1 MLARK
6 RGSSSVYLLRYKYII
21 PSVLIFIFKTTRL
34 IFFFSDPNMKS
45 FWFNEDEIHR
55 RRNRLRWLRIYW
67 SRRLDIDYRG
77 VTRLSPTRSQR
88 NGPISD
94 LTQRRMNS
102 EVYPT
107 LLRTP
112 SMPPPYPPHSGT
124 IPRIYRYTRPCS
136 DSERNVKNMERIDIM
151 VYQWKSKLFFFQRTV
166 MWKNKPRCAIF
177 KWCWIYT
184 KEKLHLK
191 SDFSINN
198 KKEESLRWFNRIVI
212 WLETVLWES
221 DSDFFAFFLGEENE
235 IRISAIIPNWM
246 DKLWED
252 LK

>member
-1 MLARK
+1 MRDKDIEPLVLNGSFYKTVFMFGRK
-6 RGSSSVYLLRYKYII
+6 RGSSSIYHLRYKYII

-34 IFFFSDPNMKS
+34 IYFFSDPNMKS

-88 NGPISD
+88 NGPTSD

-112 SMPPPYPPHSGT
+112 LNASPLTLVTAEPYL
-124 IPRIYRYTRPCS
+124 IY
-136 DSERNVKNMERIDIM
+136 IDIL
-151 VYQWKSKLFFFQRTV
+151 VHAVIRSE
-166 MWKNKPRCAIF
+166 MWK
-177 KWCWIYT
+177 T
-184 KEKLHLK
+184 
-191 SDFSINN
+191 
-198 KKEESLRWFNRIVI
+198 
-212 WLETVLWES
+212 
-221 DSDFFAFFLGEENE
+221 
-235 IRISAIIPNWM
+235 
-246 DKLWED
+246 
-252 LK
+252 

>member
-1 MLARK
+1 MFGRK
-6 RGSSSVYLLRYKYII
+6 RGSSSIYHLRYKYII

-34 IFFFSDPNMKS
+34 IYFFSDPNMKS

-55 RRNRLRWLRIYW
+55 RRNRLRWLRLYW

-112 SMPPPYPPHSGT
+112 LNASPLPSSQRNHTSY
-124 IPRIYRYTRPCS
+124 IYRYTRPCS
-136 DSERNVKNMERIDIM
+136 NSERNVKNIECIDIM
-151 VYQWKSKLFFFQRTV
+151 VYQWKSKLFFSEDGDV
-166 MWKNKPRCAIF
+166 
-177 KWCWIYT
+177 
-184 KEKLHLK
+184 
-191 SDFSINN
+191 
-198 KKEESLRWFNRIVI
+198 KK
-212 WLETVLWES
+212 
-221 DSDFFAFFLGEENE
+221 
-235 IRISAIIPNWM
+235 
-246 DKLWED
+246 
-252 LK
+252 